1 MFFSKPYFK
10 RAAAAAMLALALSP
24 AAHASAEQESANKA
38 AVLAFYEKGL
48 NQKDADAA
56 LKYVGDRYV
65 QHNPNAADGP
75 EGFRKF
81 IAFLRDKFPQS
92 RSEIK
97 RVFTDGDYVILHV
110 HAVRQPGDRG
120 SAIIDIFR
128 LEQGKIVE
136 HWDAVQPIPE
146 QSANSNG
153 MF

>member
-1 MFFSKPYFK
+1 MSRPMFMRTFAALLFSVLAC
-10 RAAAAAMLALALSP
+10 AAQATP
-24 AAHASAEQESANKA
+24 EQEAANKA

-75 EGFRKF
+75 EGLRQF
-81 IAFLRDKFPQS
+81 IAFLRDKYPAS
-92 RSEIK
+92 HSEIK
-97 RVFTDGDYVILHV
+97 RVFTDGDYVFLHV
-110 HAVRQPGDRG
+110 HAVREPGTRG
-120 SAIIDIFR
+120 NAIIDIFR
-128 LEQGKIVE
+128 LEGGKIVE

-146 QSANSNG
+146 KAANSNG

>member
-1 MFFSKPYFK
+1 MFFSKPYLK

-24 AAHASAEQESANKA
+24 AAYASAEQEAANKA

-146 QSANSNG
+146 QSANPNG

>member
-1 MFFSKPYFK
+1 MSRPVFMRAFAALLFSVLAC
-10 RAAAAAMLALALSP
+10 AAQATP
-24 AAHASAEQESANKA
+24 EQEAANKA

-75 EGFRKF
+75 EGFRQF
-81 IAFLRDKFPQS
+81 IAFLRDKYPAS
-92 RSEIK
+92 HSEIK

-110 HAVRQPGDRG
+110 HAVREPGTRG
-120 SAIIDIFR
+120 NAIIDIFR
-128 LEQGKIVE
+128 LEGGKIVE

-146 QSANSNG
+146 KAANGNG

>member
-1 MFFSKPYFK
+1 MSRPMFMRAFAALLFSVLAC
-10 RAAAAAMLALALSP
+10 AAQATP
-24 AAHASAEQESANKA
+24 EQEAANKA

-75 EGFRKF
+75 EGFRQF
-81 IAFLRDKFPQS
+81 IAFLRDKYPAS
-92 RSEIK
+92 HSEIK

-110 HAVRQPGDRG
+110 HAVREPGTRG
-120 SAIIDIFR
+120 NAIIDIFR
-128 LEQGKIVE
+128 LEGGKIVE

-146 QSANSNG
+146 KAANSNG

>member
-24 AAHASAEQESANKA
+24 AAHASAEQEAANKA

-81 IAFLRDKFPQS
+81 IAYLRDKFPQS

-128 LEQGKIVE
+128 LERGKIVE

-146 QSANSNG
+146 QSANPNG

>member
-1 MFFSKPYFK
+1 MSRPMFMRAFAALLFSVLAC
-10 RAAAAAMLALALSP
+10 AAQATP
-24 AAHASAEQESANKA
+24 EQEAANKA

-75 EGFRKF
+75 EGFRQF
-81 IAFLRDKFPQS
+81 IAFLRDKYPAS
-92 RSEIK
+92 HSEIK

-110 HAVRQPGDRG
+110 HAVREPGTRG
-120 SAIIDIFR
+120 NALIDIFR
-128 LEQGKIVE
+128 LEGGKIVE

-146 QSANSNG
+146 KAANSNG

>member
-1 MFFSKPYFK
+1 MFKPYFE
-10 RAAAAAMLALALSP
+10 RAAAVAMLALALSP
-24 AAHASAEQESANKA
+24 AAHASAEQEAANKA
-38 AVLAFYEKGL
+38 AVLAFYEQGL
-48 NQKDADAA
+48 NQKDAEAA

-81 IAFLRDKFPQS
+81 IGFLREKFPQS

-146 QSANSNG
+146 QSANPNG